1 MEAIALVEKLKE
13 SEERGGES
21 DQLFVTFVCQL
32 IHFMVPAFI
41 TIRILDIID
50 ILLVAMLLYQVYRLI
65 KGTVAINIFIAVFA
79 VYLLWL
85 VVKALNMELIGT
97 ILGQVIGVGVL
108 ALIIVF
114 QQEIRRFLLIIGTRY
129 LSRRNF
135 TLESLF
141 SVNLKTSSNIDVEAL
156 VTACENLS
164 GSKTGA
170 LIVIARK
177 SELSTIAEGGDILNA
192 DTSSR
197 LLESIFFKNSPLHDG
212 AVIIIGEKIHAARC
226 VLPISENIYLPA
238 NFGTRHR
245 AALGMSEKTDAI
257 VIVVSEETGEISV
270 CKTGEITSGLTSADL
285 RDFIK
290 KEI

>member
-1 MEAIALVEKLKE
+1 MIPV
-13 SEERGGES
+13 
-21 DQLFVTFVCQL
+21 
-32 IHFMVPAFI
+32 FI
-41 TIRILDIID
+41 TLRILDIID
-50 ILLVAMLLYQVYRLI
+50 ILLVAVLLYQVYRLI

-85 VVKALNMELIGT
+85 VVKALNMELIGS
-97 ILGQVIGVGVL
+97 ILGQVIGVGVI

-114 QQEIRRFLLIIGTRY
+114 QQEIRRFLMIIGTRY

-141 SVNLKTSSNIDVEAL
+141 SVNLKTSSSVNVEAI
-156 VTACENLS
+156 VTACENMS
-164 GSKTGA
+164 ASKTGA

-177 SELSTIAEGGDILNA
+177 SELSTITEGGDILNA
-192 DTSSR
+192 ETSSR
-197 LLESIFFKNSPLHDG
+197 LLESIFFGNNPLHDG

-245 AALGMSEKTDAI
+245 AALGMTEKTDAL

-270 CKTGEITSGLTSADL
+270 CKTGEITTGLTSAEFREFL
-285 RDFIK
+285 K

>member
-1 MEAIALVEKLKE
+1 
-13 SEERGGES
+13 
-21 DQLFVTFVCQL
+21 
-32 IHFMVPAFI
+32 MVPAFI

-50 ILLVAMLLYQVYRLI
+50 ILLVAVLLYQVYRLI
-65 KGTVAINIFIAVFA
+65 KGTVAINIFFAVFA

-85 VVKALNMELIGT
+85 VVKALNMELIGS
-97 ILGQVIGVGVL
+97 ILGQVIGVGVI

-141 SVNLKTSSNIDVEAL
+141 SVNLKTSSSINIEAI

-164 GSKTGA
+164 VSKTGA
-170 LIVIARK
+170 LIVIGRK
-177 SELSTIAEGGDILNA
+177 SELSTITEGGDILNA
-192 DTSSR
+192 ETSSR
-197 LLESIFFKNSPLHDG
+197 LLESIFFRNSPLHDG

-257 VIVVSEETGEISV
+257 VIVVSEETGDISA
-270 CKTGEITSGLTSADL
+270 CKTGEITTGLTSSNL
-285 RDFIK
+285 REFIK

>member
-1 MEAIALVEKLKE
+1 
-13 SEERGGES
+13 
-21 DQLFVTFVCQL
+21 
-32 IHFMVPAFI
+32 MVPAFI
-41 TIRILDIID
+41 SIRILDIID
-50 ILLVAMLLYQVYRLI
+50 ILLVAVLLYQVYRLI

-85 VVKALNMELIGT
+85 VVKALNMDLIGT
-97 ILGQVIGVGVL
+97 ILGQVIGVGVI

-114 QQEIRRFLLIIGTRY
+114 QQEIRKFLLIIGTRY

-141 SVNLKTSSNIDVEAL
+141 SVNLKTSSNINMDAI

-177 SELSTIAEGGDILNA
+177 SELTTITEGGDILNA
-192 DTSSR
+192 ETSNR

-212 AVIIIGEKIHAARC
+212 AVIIIGEKIYAARC

-245 AALGMSEKTDAI
+245 AALGMTEKTDAI

-270 CKTGEITSGLTSADL
+270 CKTGEITTGLTSTEL
-285 RDFIK
+285 REFLK

>member
-1 MEAIALVEKLKE
+1 MIPV
-13 SEERGGES
+13 
-21 DQLFVTFVCQL
+21 
-32 IHFMVPAFI
+32 FI
-41 TIRILDIID
+41 TLRILDIID
-50 ILLVAMLLYQVYRLI
+50 ILLVAVLLYQVYRLI

-85 VVKALNMELIGT
+85 VVKALNMELIGS
-97 ILGQVIGVGVL
+97 ILGQVIGVGVI

-114 QQEIRRFLLIIGTRY
+114 QQEIRRFLMIIGTRY

-141 SVNLKTSSNIDVEAL
+141 SVNLKTSSSINVEAI

-164 GSKTGA
+164 ASKTGA

-177 SELSTIAEGGDILNA
+177 SELSTITEGGDILNA
-192 DTSSR
+192 ETSSR
-197 LLESIFFKNSPLHDG
+197 LLESIFFGNNPLHDG

-245 AALGMSEKTDAI
+245 AALGMTEKTDAL

-270 CKTGEITSGLTSADL
+270 CKTGEITTGLTSAEFREFL
-285 RDFIK
+285 K

>member
-1 MEAIALVEKLKE
+1 
-13 SEERGGES
+13 
-21 DQLFVTFVCQL
+21 
-32 IHFMVPAFI
+32 MVPAFI

-50 ILLVAMLLYQVYRLI
+50 ILLVAVLLYQVYRLI

-85 VVKALNMELIGT
+85 VVKALNMELIGS
-97 ILGQVIGVGVL
+97 ILGQVIGVGVI

-114 QQEIRRFLLIIGTRY
+114 QQEIRRFLMIIGTRY

-141 SVNLKTSSNIDVEAL
+141 SVNLKTISNINVEAI

-164 GSKTGA
+164 ASKTGA

-177 SELSTIAEGGDILNA
+177 SELSTITEGGDILNA
-192 DTSSR
+192 ETSSR
-197 LLESIFFKNSPLHDG
+197 LLESIFFGNNPLHDG

-245 AALGMSEKTDAI
+245 AALGMAEKTDAL

-270 CKTGEITSGLTSADL
+270 CKTGEITTGLTSAEFREFL
-285 RDFIK
+285 K

>member
-1 MEAIALVEKLKE
+1 MIPV
-13 SEERGGES
+13 
-21 DQLFVTFVCQL
+21 
-32 IHFMVPAFI
+32 FI
-41 TIRILDIID
+41 TLRILDIID
-50 ILLVAMLLYQVYRLI
+50 ILLVAVLLYQVYRLI

-85 VVKALNMELIGT
+85 VVKALNMELIGS
-97 ILGQVIGVGVL
+97 ILGQVIGVGVI

-114 QQEIRRFLLIIGTRY
+114 QQEIRRFLMIIGTRY

-141 SVNLKTSSNIDVEAL
+141 SVNLKTISNINVEAI

-164 GSKTGA
+164 ASKTGA

-177 SELSTIAEGGDILNA
+177 SELSTITEGGDILNA
-192 DTSSR
+192 ETSSR
-197 LLESIFFKNSPLHDG
+197 LLESIFFGNNPLHDG

-245 AALGMSEKTDAI
+245 AALGMAEKTDAL

-270 CKTGEITSGLTSADL
+270 CKTGEITTGLTSAEL
-285 RDFIK
+285 REFLK

>member
-1 MEAIALVEKLKE
+1 
-13 SEERGGES
+13 
-21 DQLFVTFVCQL
+21 
-32 IHFMVPAFI
+32 MVPAFI

-50 ILLVAMLLYQVYRLI
+50 ILLVALLLYQVYRLI

-97 ILGQVIGVGVL
+97 ILGQVIGVGVI

-114 QQEIRRFLLIIGTRY
+114 QQEIRKFLLILGTRY

-141 SVNLKTSSNIDVEAL
+141 SVNMKTGSNINIDAL

-177 SELSTIAEGGDILNA
+177 SELSTITEGGDILNA
-192 DTSSR
+192 ETSSR
-197 LLESIFFKNSPLHDG
+197 LLESIFFRNSPLHDG

-238 NFGTRHR
+238 KFGTRHR
-245 AALGMSEKTDAI
+245 AALGMTEKTDAI

-270 CKTGEITSGLTSADL
+270 CKTGEITTGLTSIEL
-285 RDFIK
+285 REYLN
-290 KEI
+290 KEL

>member
-1 MEAIALVEKLKE
+1 
-13 SEERGGES
+13 
-21 DQLFVTFVCQL
+21 
-32 IHFMVPAFI
+32 MVPAFI
-41 TIRILDIID
+41 TLRILDVID
-50 ILLVAMLLYQVYRLI
+50 ILLVAVLLYQVYRLI

-85 VVKALNMELIGT
+85 VVKALNMELISS
-97 ILGQVIGVGVL
+97 ILGQVIGVGVI

-135 TLESLF
+135 TLEGLF
-141 SVNLKTSSNIDVEAL
+141 SVNLKTSSSIDVEAI

-164 GSKTGA
+164 LSKTGA

-192 DTSSR
+192 NTSSR

-270 CKTGEITSGLTSADL
+270 CKTGEITTGLTSSEL
-285 RDFIK
+285 REFFQ

>member
-1 MEAIALVEKLKE
+1 
-13 SEERGGES
+13 
-21 DQLFVTFVCQL
+21 
-32 IHFMVPAFI
+32 MVPAFI

-50 ILLVAMLLYQVYRLI
+50 ILLVAVLLYQVYRLI

-85 VVKALNMELIGT
+85 VVKALNMELIGS
-97 ILGQVIGVGVL
+97 ILGQVIGVGVI

-114 QQEIRRFLLIIGTRY
+114 QQEIRRFLMIIGTRY

-141 SVNLKTSSNIDVEAL
+141 SVNLKTSSNINVEAI

-164 GSKTGA
+164 ASKTGA

-177 SELSTIAEGGDILNA
+177 SELSTITEGGDILNA
-192 DTSSR
+192 ETSSR
-197 LLESIFFKNSPLHDG
+197 LLESIFFGNNPLHDG
-212 AVIIIGEKIHAARC
+212 AVIIIGKKIHAARC

-245 AALGMSEKTDAI
+245 AALGMTEKTDAL

-270 CKTGEITSGLTSADL
+270 CKTGEITTGLTSAEL
-285 RDFIK
+285 REFLK

>member
-1 MEAIALVEKLKE
+1 
-13 SEERGGES
+13 
-21 DQLFVTFVCQL
+21 
-32 IHFMVPAFI
+32 MVPAFI

-97 ILGQVIGVGVL
+97 ILGQVIGVGVI

-270 CKTGEITSGLTSADL
+270 CKTGEITSGLTSAEL

>member
-1 MEAIALVEKLKE
+1 
-13 SEERGGES
+13 
-21 DQLFVTFVCQL
+21 
-32 IHFMVPAFI
+32 MVPAFI

-50 ILLVAMLLYQVYRLI
+50 ILLVAVLLYQVYRLI

-85 VVKALNMELIGT
+85 VVKALNMELIGS
-97 ILGQVIGVGVL
+97 ILGQVIGVGVI

-114 QQEIRRFLLIIGTRY
+114 QQEIRRFLMISGTRY

-141 SVNLKTSSNIDVEAL
+141 SVNLKTISNINVEAI

-164 GSKTGA
+164 ASKTGA

-177 SELSTIAEGGDILNA
+177 SELSTITEGGDILNA
-192 DTSSR
+192 ETSSR
-197 LLESIFFKNSPLHDG
+197 LLESIFFGNNPLHDG

-245 AALGMSEKTDAI
+245 AALGMTEKTDAL

-270 CKTGEITSGLTSADL
+270 CKTGEITTGLTSAEL
-285 RDFIK
+285 REFLK